1 MCCKLTPIDCAHP
14 LFIFQAIAN
23 IRISRAAKQQISLAI
38 NLNAG
43 STACPRKNGTAHV
56 QITAPPVQVEA
67 EDTPRIPVAAEVE
80 EEAPVEDE
88 EIIAAAEAVA
98 EAPRM
103 PSHFQNPR

>member
-1 MCCKLTPIDCAHP
+1 M
-14 LFIFQAIAN
+14 FIFQAIAN

-80 EEAPVEDE
+80 EEEEAPVEAE